1 MCRTLRFRVALV
13 SACILGTAMGGC
25 CYPCAMLWHGLTN
38 VSSST
43 TELSEGELVLKTDA
57 FLMHRGEKLELA
69 RPGVRFGVPPSA
81 ENYRDW
87 AGLYSEVQAVV
98 PAGTRLRRV
107 RREYHNVGYIF
118 WQVDHAVI
126 TSGSHEGTEVRLV
139 GFGPKKTWE
148 NGRPLKIS
156 PNPDLFDFA
165 DLGGTRE
172 PGR

>member
-107 RREYHNVGYIF
+107 RREYHNVGYI
-118 WQVDHAVI
+118 
-126 TSGSHEGTEVRLV
+126 RLV